1 MSTLKHKFRQIK
13 KLPTWIYFL
22 PAMLMRIFFK
32 IFYRVELIDKFNVC
46 ARPERLVVLIWHNR
60 LLFLPLAFPY
70 SLRKNAFAM
79 VSASRDGQY
88 LTDFLSHFSVRT
100 LRGSSSRKGMNALL
114 GAVRV
119 IEDNKYVVITPD
131 GPRGPKYKLKNG
143 PVMLASHTGAKIV
156 PVVINSS
163 KCWQL
168 KSWDK
173 FQIPK
178 PGAKLTLIIGEP
190 IEIPADLT
198 AEQLQEFRQK
208 AESELLKITV
218 DPA

>member
-13 KLPTWIYFL
+13 KLPTWIYFF
-22 PAMLMRIFFK
+22 PALLMRVFFK
-32 IFYRVELIDKFNVC
+32 LFYRFELIDPTNLCEK
-46 ARPERLVVLIWHNR
+46 PERLVVLIWHNR

-70 SLRKNAFAM
+70 NLRKNAFAM

-88 LTDFLSHFSVRT
+88 LSDFLKYFSVRT

-114 GAVRV
+114 GAARV

-143 PVMLASHTGAKIV
+143 PVMLASRTGAKIV
-156 PVVINSS
+156 PMVINSS
-163 KCWQL
+163 KCWHL

-178 PGAKLTLIIGEP
+178 PGAKLTLVIGEP
-190 IEIPADLT
+190 MTVPPDLS
-198 AEQLQEFRQK
+198 AEQLQEFTRK
-208 AESELLKITV
+208 AENELLKITV
-218 DPA
+218 DPS